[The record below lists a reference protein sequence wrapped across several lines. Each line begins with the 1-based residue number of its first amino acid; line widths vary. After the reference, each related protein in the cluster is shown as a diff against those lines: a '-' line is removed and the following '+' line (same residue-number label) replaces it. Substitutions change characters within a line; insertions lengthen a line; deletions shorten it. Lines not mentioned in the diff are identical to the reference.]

1 MRALWDALETADRLV
16 LGTLDRVDQLLKRK
30 PLMQRTQ
37 DITQHV
43 RPPQRIITFEE

>member
-1 MRALWDALETADRLV
+1 MRVLWDALEAVDRV
-16 LGTLDRVDQLLKRK
+16 VFGTFDRVDQLLKRK